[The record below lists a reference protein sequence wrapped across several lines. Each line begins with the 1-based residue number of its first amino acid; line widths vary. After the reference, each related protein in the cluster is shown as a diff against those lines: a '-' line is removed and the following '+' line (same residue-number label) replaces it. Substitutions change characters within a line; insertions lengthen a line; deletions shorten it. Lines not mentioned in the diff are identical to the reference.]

1 MKKFLSLAISVL
13 LVMLTCVTASAAQV
27 VKFNINLVSET
38 DKEAVITLDYE
49 GGVSF
54 SGIDF
59 DIEYNAKKVQI
70 VEAKAGKGYQSF
82 LMQGNT
88 AIFQINKDKNP
99 AQGTMACVPG
109 FRVVDGK
116 DVFTFKLKKLSTEA
130 LASSDFT
137 VKFTNCTDG
146 NFNQLSP
153 SVTTDLQGAPAQLT
167 PSTSAD
173 ASTSS
178 DQSMSEDAQSTNPD
192 NGENAEPDTD
202 TDAENT
208 KPQQNGNEATDDNG
222 SSGKTG
228 FVVAGVVAVI
238 VIAGIGVAVVIM
250 NKKKKDANV
259 ED

>member
-13 LVMLTCVTASAAQV
+13 FVMLTCVTVSAAQV
-27 VKFNINLVSET
+27 VKFNINLVSENE
-38 DKEAVITLDYE
+38 KEAVITLDYE

-59 DIEYNAKKVQI
+59 DIEYNSKKIQI
-70 VEAKAGKGYQSF
+70 IEAKAGKGYQSF

-116 DVFTFKLKKLSTEA
+116 DVFTFKLKKLSAEA

-146 NFNQLSP
+146 NFNQLTP
-153 SVTTDLQGAPAQLT
+153 SVTTDLQGTPAQST
-167 PSTSAD
+167 PSSSAD
-173 ASTSS
+173 ASMSS
-178 DQSMSEDAQSTNPD
+178 DQSTSKDAQSTNPD
-192 NGENAEPDTD
+192 KGENAEPDTD
-202 TDAENT
+202 TENT
-208 KPQQNGNEATDDNG
+208 QPQQNGNEATDDNG

-238 VIAGIGVAVVIM
+238 VIAGIGVAVVYM
-250 NKKKKDANV
+250 NKKKKDTNA